1 MQSSEQTCGCILLQD
16 ESVAYVADTI
26 ARLMAEPTRR
36 VYLISTYNI
45 GKERILLAVHRQC
58 GCKIGVSE
66 KKLGTMQCLE
76 LPGEKL
82 STSDIWCPC

>member
-1 MQSSEQTCGCILLQD
+1 M
-16 ESVAYVADTI
+16 AYVADTI
-26 ARLMAEPTRR
+26 ARLMAAPTRR

-66 KKLGTMQCLE
+66 RKLGTMQCLE
-76 LPGEKL
+76 LPGEEP
-82 STSDIWCPC
+82 STSGS